1 MVRARHVYSIALT
14 VLVLTACGWCGEGP
28 SDPTAPAGAR
38 TQSILALKAQADK
51 LLASGDSVMI
61 RRSIEN
67 VFALVDGLIK
77 SGQEDDAFR
86 YLSNALTH
94 DPWALD
100 YQLLLAEMLLARG
113 QSEPAREKAQLVVQY
128 AEKDKQVN
136 RARKLLQ
143 QDPLPA
149 FSMMTS
155 IPADTVTLVLVPVG
169 EVDACVLS
177 DLQRVLQVRLAL
189 SVLVRD
195 VRVWIPRSRR
205 DRVAPYLS
213 QVRERLREG
222 MKKDERLAAFLLTKD
237 IRPEDL
243 ERDAELVKACRAI
256 ALASG
261 GVEELAKFDA
271 NLAQLR
277 QADKQ
282 WDIDELLNSLR
293 VAAAPFRQ
301 PNLCF
306 LGILNLDAFADQSNF
321 IFGTAETNGHH
332 AVVTYRRFTGEFNGE
347 TPSRKRLVDRLL
359 KQSLSSVGFM
369 LGVPRCATPTC
380 ARAYPHTLQEH
391 DAKSTELCSACRS
404 GFERALGVRLPRA
417 EGAK

>member
-1 MVRARHVYSIALT
+1 MIQARHVYSIALT
-14 VLVLTACGWCGEGP
+14 ILALAPYGWCGERSSG
-28 SDPTAPAGAR
+28 PTAPAGAQ
-38 TQSILALKAQADK
+38 TKSILELKARADK

-67 VFALVDGLIK
+67 VFALVDSLIK
-77 SGQEDDAFR
+77 SGQEDDAFQ
-86 YLSNALTH
+86 YLSKALTH
-94 DPWALD
+94 DSWALD

-128 AEKDKQVN
+128 AEKDTQVN

-155 IPADTVTLVLVPVG
+155 TSTDRMTLVLVPVG

-177 DLQRVLQVRLAL
+177 DLQRVLRARLAL

-195 VRVWIPRSRR
+195 VRVWLPLARR

-213 QVRERLREG
+213 QVRARLREG
-222 MKKDERLAAFLLTKD
+222 IKKDERLAAFLLEKD
-237 IRPEDL
+237 IPLEDL
-243 ERDAELVKACRAI
+243 EQDAGLVKACRAI

-261 GVEELAKFDA
+261 GAEELAKFDA
-271 NLAQLR
+271 NLEQLR

-293 VAAAPFRQ
+293 VAAAPFRR
-301 PNLCF
+301 PNLYF

-321 IFGTAETNGHH
+321 IFGTAETNGPH

-359 KQSLSSVGFM
+359 KQSLSSIGFM

-404 GFERALGVRLPRA
+404 GFERALGVRLPKV